1 MIPITSSLP
10 VSKLFVKSITQNWI
24 CNAMFRTSRNQIFSV
39 EICLLHIKSNACM
52 CTWSSDINN
61 TASYGQ
67 SCRAYSPPGNPHSGS
82 SEAKALCPGHHM
94 YQKKDSLVPSQSL
107 SNQTGLRLLSQY
119 VLPGGCH
126 NHNGMAWENMERTS
140 KLPPNAA
147 PPDS

>member
-1 MIPITSSLP
+1 
-10 VSKLFVKSITQNWI
+10 
-24 CNAMFRTSRNQIFSV
+24 MFRTSRNQIFSV

-107 SNQTGLRLLSQY
+107 SNQTGLRLLSQS

-126 NHNGMAWENMERTS
+126 NHNGMACD
-140 KLPPNAA
+140 LPHSSLMNCIRVQRIWKE
-147 PPDS
+147 PPSYLPMLLLLIARLPRGQ

>member
-1 MIPITSSLP
+1 MARAAEPTPLQGIH
-10 VSKLFVKSITQNWI
+10 TQ
-24 CNAMFRTSRNQIFSV
+24 A
-39 EICLLHIKSNACM
+39 
-52 CTWSSDINN
+52 
-61 TASYGQ
+61 G
-67 SCRAYSPPGNPHSGS
+67 

-107 SNQTGLRLLSQY
+107 SNQTGLRLLSQS